1 MDHSQ
6 SPPLSNLR
14 IPPQSLEAE
23 SSVLGALLLDN
34 KSFDHITDLVTSKDF
49 YRAQHQVIFST
60 IAALINTAR
69 PADVITVF
77 EHLKSNGRDENAGGI
92 EYLNALAQY
101 IPSAGN
107 IRRYAELVREK
118 SILRKLIQTGDEIT
132 ALAFESKGQ
141 ESKAILEEAERKVL
155 EIGEQGASREDV
167 KTLDDQL
174 ARFIDQL
181 QERADNPGQKSGVQ
195 TGFLD
200 LDRLT
205 NGFQAGDLVVVAG
218 RPSMGKTALGLNIAE
233 NAAIDQRLPVLV
245 ISLEMSADQLTN
257 RFVGSIARVDQER
270 FKTGV
275 LSDDEWGRVTDT
287 LETVRGA
294 VLDIQDS
301 GINTVSSIRALAR
314 RTARK
319 HKHLGLILVDYIQL
333 MGGDEE
339 GRASAENR
347 ATEVGQISR
356 GLKLLAKEMRCPVI
370 ALSQLNRGV
379 ESRPDKRP
387 MMADLRESGAIE
399 QDADTIIF
407 IYRDEVYTKDA
418 CKEPGVAE
426 IIIGKQRNGPTGTV
440 KLAWSPRYTRF
451 DNLARGG

>member
-1 MDHSQ
+1 MSEF
-6 SPPLSNLR
+6 NNERILR

-34 KSFDHITDLVTSKDF
+34 KSFDHITDLVTANDF
-49 YRAQHQVIFST
+49 YRAQHQTIFGT

-77 EHLKSNGRDENAGGI
+77 EHLKSNGRDEDAGGI
-92 EYLNALAQY
+92 AYLNALAQY

-107 IRRYAELVREK
+107 IRRYAELVRDK

-132 ALAFESKGQ
+132 ALAFENKGQ
-141 ESKAILEEAERKVL
+141 DPTAILEEAERKVL
-155 EIGEQGASREDV
+155 EIGEQGASRADV

-181 QERADNPGQKSGVQ
+181 QVRADNPGQKSGVQ

-314 RTARK
+314 RTVRK

-333 MGGDEE
+333 MGADEE

-440 KLAWSPRYTRF
+440 KLAWSPKYTRF

>member
-1 MDHSQ
+1 MQYSEEFNSQ
-6 SPPLSNLR
+6 LR

-34 KSFDHITDLVTSKDF
+34 KSFDHIADLVTFKDF
-49 YRAQHQVIFST
+49 YRAQHQTIFNT

-69 PADVITVF
+69 PADVITVY
-77 EHLKSNGRDENAGGI
+77 EYLKNNGGVEDAGGLD
-92 EYLNALAQY
+92 YLNGLAQY

-107 IRRYAELVREK
+107 IRRYAELVRDK
-118 SILRKLIQTGDEIT
+118 SILRKLIQTGDEIA
-132 ALAFESKGQ
+132 ALAFEYKGQ
-141 ESKAILEEAERKVL
+141 EPTSILEEAERKVL
-155 EIGEQGASREDV
+155 EIGEQGASRAEV
-167 KTLDDQL
+167 KTLDDQIT
-174 ARFIDQL
+174 RFIDQL
-181 QERADNPGQKSGVQ
+181 QERADNPGQKTGVQ
-195 TGFLD
+195 SGFID

-205 NGFQAGDLVVVAG
+205 NGFQAGDLIVIAG
-218 RPSMGKTALGLNIAE
+218 RPSMGKTAVGLNIAQH
-233 NAAIDQRLPVLV
+233 AAIEQKLATLI
-245 ISLEMSADQLTN
+245 ISLEMSADQLTS
-257 RFVGSIARVDQER
+257 RFVGAIARVDQDR

-275 LSDDEWGRVTDT
+275 LSEGEWGRVTNT

-294 VLDIQDS
+294 ILDIQDS
-301 GINTVSSIRALAR
+301 GLNTVSSIRALAR
-314 RTARK
+314 RTTRK
-319 HKHLGLILVDYIQL
+319 YKHLGLIVVDYIQL
-333 MGGDEE
+333 MGGAEE

-347 ATEVGQISR
+347 ATEVAQISR

-440 KLAWSPRYTRF
+440 KLAWSPKYTRF
-451 DNLARGG
+451 DNLARGS

>member
-1 MDHSQ
+1 MGVHRNRWNG
-6 SPPLSNLR
+6 P
-14 IPPQSLEAE
+14 
-23 SSVLGALLLDN
+23 
-34 KSFDHITDLVTSKDF
+34 
-49 YRAQHQVIFST
+49 
-60 IAALINTAR
+60 
-69 PADVITVF
+69 
-77 EHLKSNGRDENAGGI
+77 GRD
-92 EYLNALAQY
+92 
-101 IPSAGN
+101 
-107 IRRYAELVREK
+107 K

-132 ALAFESKGQ
+132 ALAFENKGQ
-141 ESKAILEEAERKVL
+141 GPTAILEEAERKVL
-155 EIGEQGASREDV
+155 EIGEQGASRADV

-205 NGFQAGDLVVVAG
+205 NGFQAGDVVVVAG

-233 NAAIDQRLPVLV
+233 YAAIDQRLPVLV
-245 ISLEMSADQLTN
+245 ISLEMSADQLTS

>member
-1 MDHSQ
+1 MSEFD
-6 SPPLSNLR
+6 NERMLR

-23 SSVLGALLLDN
+23 SSLLGALLLDN
-34 KSFDHITDLVTSKDF
+34 KSFDHIADLVTSKDF
-49 YRAQHQVIFST
+49 YRVQHQTIFST
-60 IAALINTAR
+60 IAGLINTAR

-77 EHLKSNGRDENAGGI
+77 EHLKSNGHDEDAGGLA
-92 EYLNALAQY
+92 YLNALAQY

-107 IRRYAELVREK
+107 IRRYAELVRDK
-118 SILRKLIQTGDEIT
+118 SILRRLIQAGDEIT
-132 ALAFESKGQ
+132 ALAFENKGQ
-141 ESKAILEEAERKVL
+141 EPRSILEEAERKVL

-167 KTLDDQL
+167 KTLDDQM
-174 ARFIDQL
+174 ARFIDHL
-181 QERADNPGQKSGVQ
+181 QERADNPGRKTGVQ
-195 TGFLD
+195 SGFID

-205 NGFQAGDLVVVAG
+205 NGFQAGDLIVIAG
-218 RPSMGKTALGLNIAE
+218 RPSMGKTAVGLNIAQH
-233 NAAIDQRLPVLV
+233 AAIEQKLPTLI
-245 ISLEMSADQLTN
+245 ISLEMSADQLTS
-257 RFVGSIARVDQER
+257 RFVGAISRVDQDR

-294 VLDIQDS
+294 ILDIQDS

-319 HKHLGLILVDYIQL
+319 YKHLGLIVVDYIQL
-333 MGGDEE
+333 MGGEEE

-347 ATEVGQISR
+347 ATEVAQISR

-387 MMADLRESGAIE
+387 MMSDLRESGAIE

-440 KLAWSPRYTRF
+440 KLAWSPKYTRF
-451 DNLARGG
+451 DNLARG